1 MGNPDLLLHRSQMCV
16 HDICGEGRGSGPV
29 VRERFR
35 TGFWRPVRPSSPA
48 ISPTISTVVS
58 QKQHFIGVVH
68 LLGLLSLINTVG
80 FHHFYMKRLFQIDWQ
95 MSFKIVD
102 YHII

>member
-1 MGNPDLLLHRSQMCV
+1 MGNHELLFHRSQICV
-16 HDICGEGRGSGPV
+16 HDICGEGCGSGPA

-48 ISPTISTVVS
+48 ISPTISAVVS
-58 QKQHFIGVVH
+58 QKQHFIGAVH
-68 LLGLLSLINTVG
+68 LLDLLSLINTVG
-80 FHHFYMKRLFQIDWQ
+80 FQSFCMKHLFQIDWQ